1 MWIITRP
8 PPRARN
14 ARGRPKPMTG
24 RCMAGNRS
32 TFRVRDLV
40 MQVHPIPPQMRVT
53 DVADLFL
60 AEACTNLLC
69 LPVVRDGVPL
79 GIVSRYDIMR
89 IFLRQYGREV
99 FGARPIERF
108 MNSAPLLVNAQAEIE
123 TASSYV
129 REHMRLPITEDFV
142 VVEEGRYLGM
152 GMVTSL
158 LEKMEQR
165 VAARG
170 QALVRANQ
178 HLKASQAHL
187 VQSEKMASLGQMVA
201 GVAHEINTPLGY
213 VRSNVEL
220 ARDFSQRTATALIA
234 GGNLV
239 RTLLD
244 ERATDEE
251 IGEHL
256 AVATTELEAVAETG
270 ILDELGNLFD
280 DTLHGLGEISELVVN
295 LRNFSRLDR
304 ARVDRVNLNE
314 CLESALTIGR
324 NLIKQKAEVVRH
336 YGDLPDVECAA
347 SQINQVL
354 LNILT
359 NAAQAIDEF
368 GEIAVATR
376 VLGEQ
381 VEISIRDNGC
391 GMPESVRAR
400 IFDPFYTT
408 KPVGQGTGLGLSI
421 SYQIIEQHGGAIEV
435 NSTPGEGTEFIL
447 RLPLRQPDAV
457 EDSVALEDMPEAG

>member
-1 MWIITRP
+1 
-8 PPRARN
+8 
-14 ARGRPKPMTG
+14 
-24 RCMAGNRS
+24 MAGQQTPTRIS
-32 TFRVRDLV
+32 DLV
-40 MQVHPIPPQMRVT
+40 MRVHPIPPQMRVA

-60 AEACTNLLC
+60 AEACGNLLC
-69 LPVVRDGVPL
+69 LPVVRGGETL

-108 MNSAPLLVNAQAEIE
+108 MNSSPLLVEQSTGIE
-123 TASSYV
+123 EASRYV
-129 REHMRLPITEDFV
+129 RQHMRLPITEDFV
-142 VVEEGRYLGM
+142 VVENGEYRGM

-178 HLKASQAHL
+178 HLKASQSHL

-220 ARDFSQRTATALIA
+220 VRDFAARTATALVA
-234 GGNLV
+234 SGNLV
-239 RTLLD
+239 RSLMD
-244 ERATDEE
+244 ERATDDE
-251 IGEHL
+251 ISQHL
-256 AVATTELEAVAETG
+256 AVATAEQASVAETG
-270 ILDELGNLFD
+270 ILDELDNLFD
-280 DTLHGLGEISELVVN
+280 DTLHGLGEISELVLN

-314 CLESALTIGR
+314 CLDSALTIGR
-324 NLIKQKAEVVRH
+324 NLIKQKAEVVRD
-336 YGDLPDVECAA
+336 YGDLPEVECAA

-359 NAAQAIDEF
+359 NAAQAIDDF
-368 GEIAVATR
+368 GVIRLQSRALDE
-376 VLGEQ
+376 G
-381 VEISIRDNGC
+381 VEIRISDNGS
-391 GMPESVRAR
+391 GMPETVRQR

-421 SYQIIEQHGGAIEV
+421 SYQIITQHGGSIAV
-435 NSTPGEGTEFIL
+435 ASTPGAGTEF
-447 RLPLRQPDAV
+447 RLWLPQQQAATQRAPAT
-457 EDSVALEDMPEAG
+457 EAAAG

>member
-1 MWIITRP
+1 
-8 PPRARN
+8 
-14 ARGRPKPMTG
+14 
-24 RCMAGNRS
+24 MAGQQTPTRIS
-32 TFRVRDLV
+32 DLV
-40 MQVHPIPPQMRVT
+40 MRVHPIPPQMRVA

-60 AEACTNLLC
+60 AEACADLLC
-69 LPVVRDGVPL
+69 LPVVRGGETL

-89 IFLRQYGREV
+89 VFLRQYGREV

-108 MNSAPLLVNAQAEIE
+108 MNPSPLLVEQSTGIE
-123 TASSYV
+123 EASRYV
-129 REHMRLPITEDFV
+129 RQHLRLPITEDFV
-142 VVEEGRYLGM
+142 VVENGEYRGM

-178 HLKASQAHL
+178 HLKASQSHL

-220 ARDFSQRTATALIA
+220 VRDFAARTATALMA
-234 GGNLV
+234 SGNLV
-239 RTLLD
+239 RSLMD
-244 ERATDEE
+244 ERATDDE
-251 IGEHL
+251 ISQHL
-256 AVATTELEAVAETG
+256 AVATAEQASVAETG
-270 ILDELGNLFD
+270 ILDELDNLFD
-280 DTLHGLGEISELVVN
+280 DTLHGLGEISELVLN

-314 CLESALTIGR
+314 CLDSALTIGR
-324 NLIKQKAEVVRH
+324 NLIKQKAEVVRD
-336 YGDLPDVECAA
+336 YGDLPEVECAA

-359 NAAQAIDEF
+359 NAAQAIDDF
-368 GEIAVATR
+368 GVIRLQSRALDE
-376 VLGEQ
+376 G
-381 VEISIRDNGC
+381 VEIRISDNGS
-391 GMPESVRAR
+391 GMPETVRQR

-421 SYQIIEQHGGAIEV
+421 SYQIITQHGGSIAV
-435 NSTPGEGTEFIL
+435 ASTPGAGTEF
-447 RLPLRQPDAV
+447 RLWLPQQQAATQRTPAT
-457 EDSVALEDMPEAG
+457 EAAAG

>member
-1 MWIITRP
+1 
-8 PPRARN
+8 
-14 ARGRPKPMTG
+14 
-24 RCMAGNRS
+24 MAGQQTPTRIS
-32 TFRVRDLV
+32 DLV
-40 MQVHPIPPQMRVT
+40 MRVHPIPPQMRVA

-60 AEACTNLLC
+60 AEACADLLC
-69 LPVVRDGVPL
+69 LPVVRGGETL

-108 MNSAPLLVNAQAEIE
+108 MNSSPLLVEQSTGIE
-123 TASSYV
+123 EASRYV
-129 REHMRLPITEDFV
+129 RQHMRLPITEDFV
-142 VVEEGRYLGM
+142 VVENGEYRGM

-178 HLKASQAHL
+178 HLKASQSHL

-220 ARDFSQRTATALIA
+220 VRDFAARTATALVA
-234 GGNLV
+234 SGNLV
-239 RTLLD
+239 RSLMD
-244 ERATDEE
+244 ERATDDE
-251 IGEHL
+251 ISQHL
-256 AVATTELEAVAETG
+256 AVATAEQDSVAETG
-270 ILDELGNLFD
+270 ILDELDNLFD
-280 DTLHGLGEISELVVN
+280 DTLHGLGEISELVLN

-314 CLESALTIGR
+314 CLDSALTIGR
-324 NLIKQKAEVVRH
+324 NLIKQKAEVVRD
-336 YGDLPDVECAA
+336 YGDLPEVECAA

-359 NAAQAIDEF
+359 NAAQAIDDF
-368 GEIAVATR
+368 GVIRLQSRALDE
-376 VLGEQ
+376 G
-381 VEISIRDNGC
+381 VEIRISDNGS
-391 GMPESVRAR
+391 GMPETVRQR

-421 SYQIIEQHGGAIEV
+421 SYQIITQHGGSIAV
-435 NSTPGEGTEFIL
+435 ASTPGAGTEF
-447 RLPLRQPDAV
+447 RLWLPQQQAATQRTPAT
-457 EDSVALEDMPEAG
+457 EAAAG

>member
-1 MWIITRP
+1 
-8 PPRARN
+8 
-14 ARGRPKPMTG
+14 
-24 RCMAGNRS
+24 
-32 TFRVRDLV
+32 
-40 MQVHPIPPQMRVT
+40 
-53 DVADLFL
+53 
-60 AEACTNLLC
+60 
-69 LPVVRDGVPL
+69 
-79 GIVSRYDIMR
+79 
-89 IFLRQYGREV
+89 
-99 FGARPIERF
+99 
-108 MNSAPLLVNAQAEIE
+108 
-123 TASSYV
+123 
-129 REHMRLPITEDFV
+129 
-142 VVEEGRYLGM
+142 GM

-336 YGDLPDVECAA
+336 YGDLPEVECAA

-368 GEIAVATR
+368 GEITVATR
-376 VLGEQ
+376 VQDEQ

-435 NSTPGEGTEFIL
+435 SSTPGAGTEFIL
-447 RLPLRQPDAV
+447 RLPLRQPDAA
-457 EDSVALEDMPEAG
+457 EDNVAL

>member
-1 MWIITRP
+1 
-8 PPRARN
+8 
-14 ARGRPKPMTG
+14 
-24 RCMAGNRS
+24 MAGQQAPTRIS
-32 TFRVRDLV
+32 DLV
-40 MQVHPIPPQMRVT
+40 MRVHPIPPQMRVA

-60 AEACTNLLC
+60 AEACGNLLC
-69 LPVVRDGVPL
+69 LPVVRGGETL

-108 MNSAPLLVNAQAEIE
+108 MNSSPLLVEQSTGIE
-123 TASSYV
+123 EASRYV
-129 REHMRLPITEDFV
+129 RQHMRLPITEDFV
-142 VVEEGRYLGM
+142 VVENGEYRGM

-178 HLKASQAHL
+178 HLKASQSHL

-220 ARDFSQRTATALIA
+220 VRDFAARTATALVA
-234 GGNLV
+234 SGNLV
-239 RTLLD
+239 RSLMD
-244 ERATDEE
+244 ERATDDE
-251 IGEHL
+251 ISQHL
-256 AVATTELEAVAETG
+256 AVATAEQDSVAETG
-270 ILDELGNLFD
+270 ILDELDNLFD
-280 DTLHGLGEISELVVN
+280 DTLHGLGEISELVLN

-314 CLESALTIGR
+314 CLDSALTIGR
-324 NLIKQKAEVVRH
+324 NLIKQKAEVVRD
-336 YGDLPDVECAA
+336 YGDLPEVECAA

-359 NAAQAIDEF
+359 NAAQAIDDF
-368 GEIAVATR
+368 GVIRLQSRALDE
-376 VLGEQ
+376 G
-381 VEISIRDNGC
+381 VEIRISDNGS
-391 GMPESVRAR
+391 GMPETVRQR

-421 SYQIIEQHGGAIEV
+421 SYQIITQHGGSIAV
-435 NSTPGEGTEFIL
+435 ASTPGAGTEF
-447 RLPLRQPDAV
+447 RLWLPQQQAATQRTPAT
-457 EDSVALEDMPEAG
+457 EAAAG